1 MTILITSKALC
12 LKEFTFK
19 CSAAVHC
26 YAYREKETK
35 ETIECTGALRSEV
48 CLYEENWLG
57 TVGFHSGP
65 RPLCELYLLLT
76 WINGLTQYTVRNA
89 CRAKILRSYVAKIQR
104 NLKMT
109 AFPEMDVE

>member
-1 MTILITSKALC
+1 MMFSPFLSKIV
-12 LKEFTFK
+12 
-19 CSAAVHC
+19 SASSAVHC

-35 ETIECTGALRSEV
+35 EAIECTGALRSEI
-48 CLYEENWLG
+48 CLYEENWRG

-89 CRAKILRSYVAKIQR
+89 CRAKILRSYVAKFLR
-104 NLKMT
+104 NLKRT

>member
-1 MTILITSKALC
+1 MMFSPFLSKIV
-12 LKEFTFK
+12 
-19 CSAAVHC
+19 SASSAVHC

-48 CLYEENWLG
+48 CLYEEIWLG
-57 TVGFHSGP
+57 TFGFHSGP

>member
-1 MTILITSKALC
+1 MMFSPFLSKIVSAL
-12 LKEFTFK
+12 
-19 CSAAVHC
+19 SAVHC

-35 ETIECTGALRSEV
+35 ETIECTGGSGALRSEV

-57 TVGFHSGP
+57 TFGFHSGP

-89 CRAKILRSYVAKIQR
+89 CRAKFLRSYVAKIQR

>member
-1 MTILITSKALC
+1 MMFSPFLSKIV
-12 LKEFTFK
+12 
-19 CSAAVHC
+19 SASSAVHC

-35 ETIECTGALRSEV
+35 ETIECTGALRNEV

-76 WINGLTQYTVRNA
+76 WINELTLYTPYGM
-89 CRAKILRSYVAKIQR
+89 LVAPKSFAHTSQKSSEI
-104 NLKMT
+104 
-109 AFPEMDVE
+109 